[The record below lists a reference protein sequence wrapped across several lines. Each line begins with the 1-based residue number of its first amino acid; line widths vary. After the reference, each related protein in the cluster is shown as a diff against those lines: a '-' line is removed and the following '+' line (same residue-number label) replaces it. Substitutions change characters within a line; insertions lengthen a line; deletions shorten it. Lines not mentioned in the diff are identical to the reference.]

1 LDLETAERMKLSP
14 FRARL
19 GSDEGQALLE
29 TVMTTA
35 FLVAIAIVLN
45 QLLGP
50 VILDAFEKITEKL
63 SSIGP

>member
-1 LDLETAERMKLSP
+1 MTVSP

-19 GSDEGQALLE
+19 RSDEGQAFLE

-45 QLLGP
+45 KLLGP

>member
-1 LDLETAERMKLSP
+1 MTFGL
-14 FRARL
+14 FRARFR
-19 GSDEGQALLE
+19 SDEGQAFLE

-35 FLVAIAIVLN
+35 LLVSIAIVLN
-45 QLLGP
+45 KLFGP